1 MHIHR
6 LSAEQSLASLK
17 TTSGL
22 AADEAARRLAEFG
35 PNHIE
40 EVGREHLLLRFAR
53 EFTHF
58 FALILWMGAALAFF
72 AEHFGRVR
80 AWPGLAWPSLAS

>member
-17 TTSGL
+17 TTTAGL

-40 EVGREHLLLRFAR
+40 EVGREHLLL
-53 EFTHF
+53 
-58 FALILWMGAALAFF
+58 AL
-72 AEHFGRVR
+72 R
-80 AWPGLAWPSLAS
+80 ANSPTFLPSSCG